1 MNDAYGRRIDY
12 LRLSVTDLCNY
23 RCIYCMPDSG
33 VPKKEHSEVL
43 SVEECIDVAAQSARC
58 GVRKVR
64 VTGGEPLVRHG
75 ILDICRGIA
84 EIGGIAELCLTTN
97 GSLLGGLAR
106 SLREAGVDRL
116 NVSLDTLRPERFASL
131 TRRGS
136 LTDVLEGVDAA
147 LRAGFGRLKFNVVLM
162 GGVNDDEIPDFVALT
177 RERPVEVRFI
187 ELMPIGECADWD
199 RSRFIGG
206 SRVLEACP
214 DLRPTDTDGVAAR
227 YRIPGYAGTVGLIRP
242 LSHKFCSE
250 CNRIRVTADGKLKPC
265 LHSEAEIPLKG
276 LRGEALFRAIRGGI
290 LQKPLQHEMER
301 LGSRSV
307 RPMNRIGG

>member
-33 VPKKEHSEVL
+33 VAKKEHAGIL
-43 SVEECIDVAAQSARC
+43 SVEECVDVAAQAVRC

-64 VTGGEPLVRHG
+64 VTGGEPLVRRG

-84 EIGGIAELCLTTN
+84 AIGGVEELCLTTN
-97 GSLLGGLAR
+97 GSLLREFAR
-106 SLREAGVDRL
+106 PLQEAGVDRL
-116 NVSLDTLRPERFASL
+116 NVSLDTLRAERFASL

-147 LRAGFGRLKFNVVLM
+147 LRAGFDRLKFNVVLM

-187 ELMPIGECADWD
+187 ELMPVGECADWD
-199 RSRFIGG
+199 RSRFIGAQ
-206 SRVLEACP
+206 RVLEFCP
-214 DLRPTDTDGVAAR
+214 ELMPLEADGVAAR

-242 LSHKFCSE
+242 LSHKFCAD
-250 CNRIRVTADGKLKPC
+250 CNRIRVTADGRLKPC
-265 LHSEAEIPLKG
+265 LHSAEEIPLKG
-276 LRGEALFRAIRGGI
+276 LKGEALFRALQDGI
-290 LQKPLQHEMER
+290 LKKPLQHEMER
-301 LGSRSV
+301 LGSQSA

>member
-1 MNDAYGRRIDY
+1 MRDAYGRRIDY

-33 VPKKEHSEVL
+33 VAKKEHAEVL
-43 SVEECIDVAAQSARC
+43 SVEECVDVAAQAVRC
-58 GVRKVR
+58 GVRRVR
-64 VTGGEPLVRHG
+64 VTGGEPLVRRG
-75 ILDICRGIA
+75 ILDICRGIE
-84 EIGGIAELCLTTN
+84 EIAGLEELCLTTN
-97 GSLLGGLAR
+97 GFLLRGFAR
-106 SLREAGVDRL
+106 PLREAGVDRL

-147 LRAGFGRLKFNVVLM
+147 LRAGFGCLKFNVVLI

-187 ELMPIGECADWD
+187 ELMPVGECADWD
-199 RSRFIGG
+199 RSRFIGAQ
-206 SRVLEACP
+206 RVLEFCP
-214 DLRPTDTDGVAAR
+214 ELMPLEADGVAAR

-242 LSHKFCSE
+242 LSHKFCAD
-250 CNRIRVTADGKLKPC
+250 CNRIRVTADGRLKPC
-265 LHSEAEIPLKG
+265 LHSAEEIPLKG
-276 LRGEALFRAIRGGI
+276 LRGEALFRAIRDGI

-301 LGSRSV
+301 LGSQSA

>member
-33 VPKKEHSEVL
+33 VAKKEHAGIL
-43 SVEECIDVAAQSARC
+43 SVEECVDVAAQAVRC

-64 VTGGEPLVRHG
+64 VTGGEPLVRRG

-84 EIGGIAELCLTTN
+84 AIGGVEELCLTTN
-97 GSLLGGLAR
+97 GSLLREFAR
-106 SLREAGVDRL
+106 PLQEAGVDRL
-116 NVSLDTLRPERFASL
+116 NVSLDTLRAERFASL

-187 ELMPIGECADWD
+187 ELMPVGECADWD
-199 RSRFIGG
+199 RSRFIGAQ
-206 SRVLEACP
+206 RVLEFCP
-214 DLRPTDTDGVAAR
+214 ELMPLEADGVAAR

-242 LSHKFCSE
+242 LSHKFCAD
-250 CNRIRVTADGKLKPC
+250 CNRIRVTADGRLKPC
-265 LHSEAEIPLKG
+265 LHSAEEIPLKG
-276 LRGEALFRAIRGGI
+276 LKGEALFRALQDGI
-290 LQKPLQHEMER
+290 LKKPLQHEMER
-301 LGSRSV
+301 LGSQSA

>member
-33 VPKKEHSEVL
+33 VPKRDHSEIL
-43 SVEECIDVAAQSARC
+43 SVEECVDVAAQSARC

-64 VTGGEPLVRHG
+64 VTGGEPLVRRG

-84 EIGGIAELCLTTN
+84 EIGDIEELCLTTN
-97 GSLLGGLAR
+97 GSLLEGLAHP
-106 SLREAGVDRL
+106 LREAGVDRL

-136 LTDVLEGVDAA
+136 LNDVLEGVDAA
-147 LRAGFGRLKFNVVLM
+147 LRAGFGRLKFNVVLI

-199 RSRFIGG
+199 RSRFIGAQ
-206 SRVLEACP
+206 RVLEVCP
-214 DLRPTDTDGVAAR
+214 ELMPLEADGVAAR

-265 LHSEAEIPLKG
+265 LHSETEIPLKG
-276 LRGEALFRAIRGGI
+276 LRGEALFRAIRDGI

-301 LGSRSV
+301 RGSQSA

>member
-1 MNDAYGRRIDY
+1 MRDTYGRRIDY

-33 VPKKEHSEVL
+33 VAKKEHVEVL
-43 SVEECIDVAAQSARC
+43 SVEECVDVAAQAVRC

-64 VTGGEPLVRHG
+64 VTGGEPLVRRG
-75 ILDICRGIA
+75 ILDICRGVAAIDGV
-84 EIGGIAELCLTTN
+84 EELCLTTN
-97 GSLLGGLAR
+97 GSLLREFAR
-106 SLREAGVDRL
+106 PLREVGVDRL
-116 NVSLDTLRPERFASL
+116 NVSLDTLRPERFARL

-147 LRAGFGRLKFNVVLM
+147 LRAGFGRLKFNVVLI

-187 ELMPIGECADWD
+187 ELMPVGECADWD
-199 RSRFIGG
+199 RSRFIGAQ
-206 SRVLEACP
+206 RVLEVCP
-214 DLRPTDTDGVAAR
+214 ELMPLEADGVAAR

-242 LSHKFCSE
+242 LSHKFCAD
-250 CNRIRVTADGKLKPC
+250 CNRIRVTADGRLKPC
-265 LHSEAEIPLKG
+265 LHSAEEIPLKG
-276 LRGEALFRAIRGGI
+276 LRGEALFRAIQDGI

-301 LGSRSV
+301 LGSQSA

>member
-1 MNDAYGRRIDY
+1 MRDAYGRRIDY

-33 VPKKEHSEVL
+33 VAKKEHAGIL
-43 SVEECIDVAAQSARC
+43 SVEECVDVAAQAVRC

-64 VTGGEPLVRHG
+64 VTGGEPLVRRG

-84 EIGGIAELCLTTN
+84 AIGGVEELCLTTN
-97 GSLLGGLAR
+97 GSLLREFAR
-106 SLREAGVDRL
+106 PLREAGVDRL
-116 NVSLDTLRPERFASL
+116 NVSLDTLRAERFASL

-147 LRAGFGRLKFNVVLM
+147 LRAGFDRLKFNVVLM

-177 RERPVEVRFI
+177 RDRPLEVRFI
-187 ELMPIGECADWD
+187 ELMPVGECADWD
-199 RSRFIGG
+199 RSRFIGAQ
-206 SRVLEACP
+206 RVLEACP
-214 DLRPTDTDGVAAR
+214 DLRPTDAEGVAAR
-227 YRIPGYAGTVGLIRP
+227 YRVPGYAGVIGLIRS

-265 LHSEAEIPLKG
+265 LHSADEIPLKG
-276 LRGEALFRAIRGGI
+276 LKGEALFRALQDGI
-290 LQKPLQHEMER
+290 LKKPLQHEMER
-301 LGSRSV
+301 WGSRSV

>member
-33 VPKKEHSEVL
+33 VPKKEHAEIL
-43 SVEECIDVAAQSARC
+43 SVEECVDVAAQAVRC

-64 VTGGEPLVRHG
+64 VTGGEPLVRRG
-75 ILDICRGIA
+75 ILDICRGVAAIDGV
-84 EIGGIAELCLTTN
+84 EELCLTTN
-97 GSLLGGLAR
+97 GSLLREFAR
-106 SLREAGVDRL
+106 PLQEAGVDRL
-116 NVSLDTLRPERFASL
+116 NVSLDTLRAERFASL

-147 LRAGFGRLKFNVVLM
+147 LRAGFGRLKFNVVLI

-187 ELMPIGECADWD
+187 ELMPVGECADWD
-199 RSRFIGG
+199 RSRFIGAQ
-206 SRVLEACP
+206 RVLEFCP
-214 DLRPTDTDGVAAR
+214 ELMPLEADGVAAR

-242 LSHKFCSE
+242 LSHKFCAD
-250 CNRIRVTADGKLKPC
+250 CNRIRVTADGRLKPC
-265 LHSEAEIPLKG
+265 LHSAEEIPLKG
-276 LRGEALFRAIRGGI
+276 LKGEALFRALQDGI
-290 LQKPLQHEMER
+290 LKKPLQHEMER
-301 LGSRSV
+301 LGSQSA